1 MVSGLREEYFM
12 REALKEAE
20 KAAQEGEVP
29 IGAVVVGPSG
39 EIIGRGYNQPIGL
52 CDPTAHAE
60 IIALRKAAKHL
71 GNYRLLDC
79 EMYVTLEPCPM
90 CAGALVYARLKRL
103 VFGAHDPK
111 AGACGSV
118 YNIVQDKRLNHQLE
132 VDGGLLAEECRAL
145 LQAFFKSRRGA
156 RVVEGGRLEIG

>member
-1 MVSGLREEYFM
+1 M

-20 KAAQEGEVP
+20 KAAHKGEVP

-60 IIALRKAAKHL
+60 IIALREAAKCL
-71 GNYRLLDC
+71 GNYRLLGC
-79 EMYVTLEPCPM
+79 EIYVTLEPCPM

-103 VFGAHDPK
+103 VFGAQDLK

-132 VDGGLLAEECRAL
+132 VAGGLLAEECRAL
-145 LQAFFKSRRGA
+145 LQAFFRLRRGA

>member
-1 MVSGLREEYFM
+1 MEEEYFM

-29 IGAVVVGPSG
+29 IGAVVVGPSR
-39 EIIGRGYNQPIGL
+39 EIIGRGYNRPIGL

-60 IIALRKAAKHL
+60 IMALREAAKRL

-79 EMYVTLEPCPM
+79 EIYVTLEPCPM

-132 VDGGLLAEECRAL
+132 VAGGLLAEECRAL
-145 LQAFFKSRRGA
+145 LQAFFKSRR
-156 RVVEGGRLEIG
+156 